1 MNGEDP
7 GGRAREVNAL
17 RRRFELERAE
27 TAANEAV
34 ECFPGSAELRLARG
48 KVLVAARNMDGALAE
63 FVRAAELAPGDDRPV
78 GWQVGT
84 LSRSYDHVG
93 AIERGRSALE
103 RFPHGAIL
111 RVALG
116 RVRLEWS
123 RPAKA
128 VEHFR
133 EAARL
138 APGDETALSWLAAGL
153 AAQFKWSQAEEAV
166 REGLARH
173 RDSVKLL
180 YRRGRILADDH
191 RNKEA
196 LECFDSVLDLEP
208 DHVRAM
214 EWRVT
219 ALRALGRLDE
229 AENKA
234 LEAISWCP
242 KSPWLRVEL
251 GWVYCDKG
259 RYEEALENAERAVEL
274 GGAPSPWALRTKVD
288 FLRMARR
295 LDEAETAAEQALL
308 VAPRDPRILTA
319 AAVVYAD
326 QANVHNDKKKY
337 RLALEKT
344 DQVLSN
350 DQFNSWALRNRIE
363 FPRLAYRMEEAAG
376 AAAAALDARSDDP
389 RVHTTAAWVSS
400 SMGDYDEALDRVSKA
415 LAIDKT
421 HSWSLC
427 SRIDFLRQA
436 HRFDEARR
444 AVDQALAERPRD
456 AEVCLAAAWVYSA
469 QDLDDKAAGWAA
481 EALKRD
487 PGNVAALVAQIYLL
501 RWAGHLDDAERA
513 ADQALR
519 LRSGDPDIL
528 VAVGWVHSDQGRKK
542 DALGFARRALDLDP
556 GNQWALNCRVN
567 FHRAAGDFGAAEEAV
582 REALNARPDDPFV
595 HTVAGSLY
603 GERDEHEKALAH
615 FGKALEV
622 YPWLPH
628 AMEGRIATLRGML
641 RLDDALAAGEA
652 AVAGRPDDPAIRVE
666 LGRVCDLRLEF
677 GKALGHYA
685 KILARDP
692 GNVAAVIA
700 RSTALRAL
708 RGYEQAERE
717 VTGLLAEVP
726 ASRALRTEL
735 GWIKYDRRLVGDAR
749 QVFRTLLESAR
760 NDEETAAA
768 RYCLGWADFA
778 EGSYR
783 SAENQFREA
792 VRAWGEDRNYRLAL
806 AWAMQTSP
814 ESREKARQAACA
826 VAESR
831 PDPFAHACLGV
842 IAYKNGSPGEAEYH
856 LRKTLELDPYQG
868 SYTDLGAL
876 YAQVGRYGEAEDI
889 LNDAITRDWYDAAA
903 HEELACLYLQQ
914 GNDRAADAVREFR
927 QALVLNASSV
937 RAAIGLCEAL
947 VKTGNDAGAESVIRD
962 ALDRPGPGLS
972 AGDARWR
979 LHDALAWLLMR
990 QADSQ
995 DNPGLLDDAYQAAV
1009 LAISRASGNPDAYL
1023 VAGLVQFRKA
1033 TLAKDPRTRIPSLAQ
1048 ARKHMNS
1055 AIRQDGSHAD
1065 ARRYLDLIK
1074 REKRVPAALY
1084 GPIAVAVLS
1093 VLLLAGLLAMFL
1105 RGKISATEYTVN
1117 VPVFA
1122 GLFTISTLLPTVIR
1136 LKMPGFEAEL
1146 QPQPRQEP
1154 RGPTGEELIGPG
1166 RFTVAGGPTGQIP
1179 RRGQARLQIAK
1190 STKHA

>member
-1 MNGEDP
+1 VDGADASERAGEID
-7 GGRAREVNAL
+7 AL
-17 RRRFELERAE
+17 RRRFELEQAE
-27 TAANEAV
+27 TAADDAV
-34 ECFPGSAELRLARG
+34 ARFPRSAELRMARG
-48 KVLVAARNMDGALAE
+48 KVLVAARRMEDALAE
-63 FVRAAELAPGDDRPV
+63 FARAAELAPGDDRPV

-84 LSRSYDHVG
+84 LSRQYDHVG
-93 AIERGRSALE
+93 AIELGQGALA
-103 RFPHGAIL
+103 RFPHGAII

-116 RVRLEWS
+116 RVRMEWS

-128 VEHFR
+128 VEYFQD
-133 EAARL
+133 AVRL
-138 APGDETALSWLAAGL
+138 APADDTGRSWLAAGL
-153 AAQFKWSQAEEAV
+153 AAQFKWPQAEEVV
-166 REGLARH
+166 REGLARNPG
-173 RDSVKLL
+173 SVKLL

-191 RNKEA
+191 RNEEA
-196 LECFDSVLDLEP
+196 LKCFDSVLDLEP
-208 DHVRAM
+208 GHVRAM

-229 AENKA
+229 AEEKA
-234 LEAISWCP
+234 RAAISWCP

-251 GWVYCDKG
+251 GWVYRDQG
-259 RYEEALENAERAVEL
+259 RYDAALENAERAVEL
-274 GGAPSPWALRTKVD
+274 GGAPSPWALRTKID

-308 VAPRDPRILTA
+308 DVPGDPRILTA
-319 AAVVYAD
+319 AALVYAD
-326 QANVHNDKKKY
+326 QANVHGDEAKY
-337 RLALEKT
+337 RLALDKT
-344 DQVLSN
+344 DQVLSS
-350 DQFNSWALRNRIE
+350 DRFNSWALRNRID
-363 FPRLAYRMEEAAG
+363 FPRLAYKTEAAAA
-376 AAAAALDARSDDP
+376 AAAAALGVRSDDP

-400 SMGDYDEALDRVSKA
+400 SMGNYDEALDRVSKA

-436 HRFDEARR
+436 HRFDEAGP
-444 AVDQALAERPRD
+444 AVAQALAERPRD

-469 QDLDDKAAGWAA
+469 QDLDDQAAGWAE

-487 PGNVAALVAQIYLL
+487 PGNVAALIARIYLL

-513 ADQALR
+513 AEQARR

-528 VAVGWVHSDQGRKK
+528 AAVGWVHSDQGRKQ
-542 DALGFARRALDLDP
+542 DALHFARLALDLDP

-582 REALNARPDDPFV
+582 REALEARPDDPFV
-595 HTVAGSLY
+595 HTVAGSLCD
-603 GERDEHEKALAH
+603 ERDDYERALAH
-615 FGKALEV
+615 FEKALEI
-622 YPWLPH
+622 YPWHPH
-628 AMEGRIATLRGML
+628 AMEGRIATLRSML
-641 RLDDALAAGEA
+641 RLDDALAAGEE
-652 AVAGRPDDPAIRVE
+652 AVARRPDDPAIRVE
-666 LGRVCDLRLEF
+666 LGRVYDLRLEF
-677 GKALGHYA
+677 DKALGHYA
-685 KILARDP
+685 KVLARDP

-717 VTGLLAEVP
+717 VTGLLAQIP

-735 GWIKYDRRLVGDAR
+735 GWIKYDQRLVDDAR
-749 QVFRTLLESAR
+749 QVFRLLLESAR
-760 NDEETAAA
+760 NDEERAAA
-768 RYCLGWADFA
+768 RYALGWADFA
-778 EGSYR
+778 DGSYR
-783 SAENQFREA
+783 QAENQFRAA

-806 AWAMQTSP
+806 AWARQMSP
-814 ESREKARQAACA
+814 ESREEARQAARA

-876 YAQVGRYGEAEDI
+876 YAQVGRYGEAEEI

-927 QALVLNASSV
+927 QALVLNVTSV
-937 RAAIGLCEAL
+937 RATIGLCEAL
-947 VKTGNDAGAESVIRD
+947 VKTGNDAEAESVIRG
-962 ALDRPGPGLS
+962 ALDRPGRGLP
-972 AGDARWR
+972 AGGARWR

-1009 LAISRASGNPDAYL
+1009 LAISHASGNPDAYL

-1033 TLAKDPRTRIPSLAQ
+1033 TLAKDPRIRIPSLAQ
-1048 ARKHMNS
+1048 ARKHMSS
-1055 AIRQDGSHAD
+1055 AVRQGHAD

-1074 REKRVPAALY
+1074 REKRVPAAVY

-1093 VLLLAGLLAMFL
+1093 VLLLAGLLVMFL
-1105 RGKISATEYTVN
+1105 EGKVSATDYTVN

-1146 QPQPRQEP
+1146 QPQPRPEL